1 MDIYYHS
8 EKFKQLLRK
17 YEELQE
23 NNISEIPCA
32 EDLTDVAEYFHM
44 LGEEEKALEVADY
57 ATRMYPSA
65 VSPLAFKA
73 RMALLVDNN
82 PQKADEIAESIIDK
96 NDVDFLYLKAEIM
109 IASSRPDD
117 ADKYLQA

>member
-1 MDIYYHS
+1 LDIYYHS

-44 LGEEEKALEVADY
+44 LGEEEKALEVAE
-57 ATRMYPSA
+57 REHLA
-65 VSPLAFKA
+65 VFLIIKRGSSFETK
-73 RMALLVDNN
+73 MSSEFEKIIN
-82 PQKADEIAESIIDK
+82 QK
-96 NDVDFLYLKAEIM
+96 
-109 IASSRPDD
+109 
-117 ADKYLQA
+117 